1 MHIVITRPKED
12 SLYLIQN
19 LIKLGHMV
27 THLPVIKIEKL
38 ETKKINLLNY
48 KAVIFTSSN
57 AIRFMNIEKFNSK
70 IKCFCVGKATE
81 FTAKQIGFIN
91 TYTSEGTVDSLIE
104 LIIRTLNNKSE
115 KLLYLSSEFISKDLD
130 KDLINSGYLVDRL
143 SNYTSMPVEEIDKN
157 TLDFLKKKPPDVIFI
172 YSSKSAKN
180 LFNLVNKYSL
190 LNVVTQSNLMCI
202 SEKVLSVLKQIKWKK
217 VFVFSPGEE
226 EFLLKKLGSK

>member
-19 LIKLGHMV
+19 LIKLGHVV

-48 KAVIFTSSN
+48 QAVIFTSSN

-70 IKCFCVGKATE
+70 IKCLCVGKATE
-81 FTAKQIGFIN
+81 FTAKQVGFIN

-104 LIIRTLNNKSE
+104 LIVRILESKTG
-115 KLLYLSSEFISKDLD
+115 KLLYLSSEFISKVLD
-130 KDLINSGYLVDRL
+130 KDLINAGYAVDRI
-143 SNYTSMPVEEIDKN
+143 SNYTSLPVEEIDKKILN
-157 TLDFLKKKPPDVIFI
+157 FFEKKTPDVIFV

-180 LFNLVNKYSL
+180 LFNLINKYAL

-202 SEKVLSVLKQIKWKK
+202 SEKVLLVLKQIKWRK

-226 EFLLKKLGSK
+226 EFLLNKIR